1 MKYLCFLIGLSFLS
15 ACSYNRPEISET
27 SDRFESET
35 FTRFYV
41 IGDGYSAGFMNGT
54 LTSEGQGYSYPNVI
68 GNKIDDYF
76 ETDIFRQADVQTNLG
91 LNRFEDGIL
100 GQYELFYRSPGD
112 EVLARR
118 VLEGE
123 IPSPLDGD
131 AFTLRDFSLPG
142 IRSYEFDNPS
152 QSVENL
158 YLNRLSLAG
167 QSSLLDLVI
176 EQNPSVVLISVGYDD
191 LLPYVMS
198 SATGETDLPVEEISS
213 VDGTP
218 IAIFSTSI
226 RGLVDRLRDESD
238 ASIIILTLPDPLLS
252 PYFSTIK
259 YSMDLGTE
267 ITAPEIG
274 QLNSFYRDF
283 NDRAFEYNL
292 SDTISEE
299 NLRPF
304 IDFDVDGGAQFKAR
318 VILDPTLPDV
328 VFDDGYELPKIR
340 QIREDEYLPFRLE
353 QTLFENNQ
361 YGKTQPIQPE
371 DVITKADKSNI
382 RRLLDGYNAEIRA
395 LSASSDEIHLLDVE
409 EMISE
414 LNEGEIQIDG
424 VFYNA
429 GFARESL
436 FSSDGLFLNPK
447 GNALIARRLTELLNR
462 EFDVSLTPVD
472 VNSYPGIKFSQD
484 F

>member
-226 RGLVDRLRDESD
+226 FLV
-238 ASIIILTLPDPLLS
+238 
-252 PYFSTIK
+252 K
-259 YSMDLGTE
+259 Y
-267 ITAPEIG
+267 I
-274 QLNSFYRDF
+274 
-283 NDRAFEYNL
+283 
-292 SDTISEE
+292 
-299 NLRPF
+299 
-304 IDFDVDGGAQFKAR
+304 
-318 VILDPTLPDV
+318 
-328 VFDDGYELPKIR
+328 
-340 QIREDEYLPFRLE
+340 
-353 QTLFENNQ
+353 
-361 YGKTQPIQPE
+361 
-371 DVITKADKSNI
+371 
-382 RRLLDGYNAEIRA
+382 
-395 LSASSDEIHLLDVE
+395 
-409 EMISE
+409 
-414 LNEGEIQIDG
+414 
-424 VFYNA
+424 
-429 GFARESL
+429 
-436 FSSDGLFLNPK
+436 
-447 GNALIARRLTELLNR
+447 
-462 EFDVSLTPVD
+462 
-472 VNSYPGIKFSQD
+472 
-484 F
+484 